1 MAIEEQGYNIQYKRS
16 LYNISKKGF
25 IFIIANKNI
34 HDIIHIIFF
43 IDNNTVR
50 GYSIIIKEKEV
61 IYLDKFLHNHPSKP
75 RTQAEI
81 QKVINRLK
89 RIEGQVRGIQ
99 KMVEE
104 DRYCVDILVQIS
116 AIQSALKQVGFSVT
130 ERHINHCVSD
140 AIKQGEGK
148 ESIEELMS
156 VLKQFSK

>member
-1 MAIEEQGYNIQYKRS
+1 M
-16 LYNISKKGF
+16 
-25 IFIIANKNI
+25 I
-34 HDIIHIIFF
+34 H
-43 IDNNTVR
+43 
-50 GYSIIIKEKEV
+50 
-61 IYLDKFLHNHPSKP
+61 LDKFLRDHPSKP
-75 RTQAEI
+75 RTQDEK

-116 AIQSALKQVGFSVT
+116 AIQSALKNVGFAVT

-148 ESIEELMS
+148 ETIEELMD